1 MDDLQIFEDWF
12 KKTFVPAVRKHLRT
26 KKLPEMAV
34 LLLDNCRA
42 HPPAETLTS
51 ADGLISVLSLP
62 PNTTSKIQPLDQGI
76 ISVFKRNYRTELV
89 KEMIESSFSFVPF
102 LKQYTLKDAFYVVS
116 KAWTSIEDHSIANC
130 WKKAL
135 PILFQDDS
143 QEEEDDEEVFLG
155 FSNEEVEAAES
166 KLREVLGE
174 DSSLSDFNNNISEL
188 EAMCPITE
196 TLTDHEII
204 DNAKVDQP
212 EEEPEEPEQSADP
225 EPPKP
230 QLKASDIVVRL
241 QDCEEWL
248 EKQSDADPLQLIH
261 LRNLRSFA
269 QRKT

>member
-1 MDDLQIFEDWF
+1 MILVLFDL
-12 KKTFVPAVRKHLRT
+12 RMNT
-26 KKLPEMAV
+26 KCQNESF
-34 LLLDNCRA
+34 
-42 HPPAETLTS
+42 T
-51 ADGLISVLSLP
+51 
-62 PNTTSKIQPLDQGI
+62 PLNKNWRQ
-76 ISVFKRNYRTELV
+76 
-89 KEMIESSFSFVPF
+89 
-102 LKQYTLKDAFYVVS
+102 
-116 KAWTSIEDHSIANC
+116 
-130 WKKAL
+130 
-135 PILFQDDS
+135 
-143 QEEEDDEEVFLG
+143 
-155 FSNEEVEAAES
+155 SNEEVEAAES
-166 KLREVLGE
+166 KLREMLGE

-204 DNAKVDQP
+204 DNARDDQP

-269 QRKT
+269 QRKTQKSLKD